1 MLVALGVSLAA
12 KAQDGPAPKL
22 AWQIGPTTG
31 AIGDKATIAV
41 PAGYGFL
48 GAADT
53 KKFLELNHNLASGRE
68 YLLAPA
74 KFNWFALFEFE
85 PVGYVKDNEAI
96 DTDEVLRDV
105 REGTARGNEER
116 RKRGWDTMT
125 GNICNQ
131 NAQTFFVHFY
141 KIIKISRHRCHGYIM
156 GG

>member
-1 MLVALGVSLAA
+1 MKRTSLAVAMLVALGVSLAA

-68 YLLAPA
+68 PLLFGRC
-74 KFNWFALFEFE
+74 KRRHT
-85 PVGYVKDNEAI
+85 KAI
-96 DTDEVLRDV
+96 YRSRRHPNLHGLRTV
-105 REGTARGNEER
+105 VSASNFTR
-116 RKRGWDTMT
+116 
-125 GNICNQ
+125 
-131 NAQTFFVHFY
+131 
-141 KIIKISRHRCHGYIM
+141 
-156 GG
+156 